1 MVEFFRNIG
10 TWLVEHKDGIVV
22 FFTSSNFI
30 AFISTIVLIVKQ
42 IAATNASITE
52 VSTAN
57 QTLTKTNVLAEN
69 VKDVSDTAKLTETEV
84 QNLKDNVVEMEN
96 KLNKAL
102 SFLEQKLDAIIDVQS
117 IVYSTIRDETV
128 RQNVANILTSAKF
141 FGDSTKAEMQQEI
154 TRLKEAIEA
163 TVAVAND
170 AVNKNKEKLNTT
182 SADNTKSKKSKTSAP
197 RYM

>member
-30 AFISTIVLIVKQ
+30 AFISTIILIVKQ
-42 IAATNASITE
+42 IAATKASITE

-57 QTLTKTNVLAEN
+57 ETLTKTNVLAEN
-69 VKDVSDTAKLTETEV
+69 VKDVSDTAKSTEVEV
-84 QNLKDNVVEMEN
+84 QNLKDNVTEMET
-96 KLNKAL
+96 KLNKTL

-117 IVYSTIRDETV
+117 IVYSTIRDESV

-154 TRLKEAIEA
+154 ARLKEAIEA

-170 AVNKNKEKLNTT
+170 AVNKNKEKLNNT

>member
-10 TWLVEHKDGIVV
+10 TWLIEHKDGIVV

-42 IAATNASITE
+42 IAATKASITE

-84 QNLKDNVVEMEN
+84 QNLKDNVAEMEN

>member
-10 TWLVEHKDGIVV
+10 TWLIEHKDGIVV

-30 AFISTIVLIVKQ
+30 AFISTMILIVKQ
-42 IAATNASITE
+42 IAATKASITE

-57 QTLTKTNVLAEN
+57 ETLTKTNVLAEN

-84 QNLKDNVVEMEN
+84 QNLKDNVTEMEN

-117 IVYSTIRDETV
+117 IVYSTIRDESV
-128 RQNVANILTSAKF
+128 RQSVANILTNAKF

-154 TRLKEAIEA
+154 ARLKEAIEA

-170 AVNKNKEKLNTT
+170 AVNKNKEKLNNM

>member
-10 TWLVEHKDGIVV
+10 TWLIEHKDGIVV

-30 AFISTIVLIVKQ
+30 AFISTIILIVKQ
-42 IAATNASITE
+42 IAATKASITE

-57 QTLTKTNVLAEN
+57 ETLTKTNVLAEN
-69 VKDVSDTAKLTETEV
+69 VKDVSDTAKSTEVEV
-84 QNLKDNVVEMEN
+84 QNLKDNVTEMET
-96 KLNKAL
+96 KLNKTL

-154 TRLKEAIEA
+154 ARLKEAIEA

-170 AVNKNKEKLNTT
+170 AVNKNKEKLNSA

>member
-30 AFISTIVLIVKQ
+30 AFISTIILIVKQ
-42 IAATNASITE
+42 IAATKASITE

-57 QTLTKTNVLAEN
+57 ETLTKTNILAEN

-84 QNLKDNVVEMEN
+84 QNLKDNVAEMEN

>member
-42 IAATNASITE
+42 IAATKASITE

>member
-10 TWLVEHKDGIVV
+10 TWLIEHKDGIVV

-30 AFISTIVLIVKQ
+30 AFISTIILIVKQ
-42 IAATNASITE
+42 IAATKASITE

-84 QNLKDNVVEMEN
+84 QNLKDNVIEMEN

-170 AVNKNKEKLNTT
+170 AVNKNKEKLNNT

>member
-30 AFISTIVLIVKQ
+30 AFVSTIILIVKQ
-42 IAATNASITE
+42 IAATKASITE

-57 QTLTKTNVLAEN
+57 ETLTKTNALAEN
-69 VKDVSDTAKLTETEV
+69 VKDVSDTAKSTEVKV
-84 QNLKDNVVEMEN
+84 QNLKDNVTELET
-96 KLNKAL
+96 KLNKTL

-117 IVYSTIRDETV
+117 IVYSTIRDESV

-154 TRLKEAIEA
+154 ARLKEAIEA

-170 AVNKNKEKLNTT
+170 AVNKNKEKLNNT

>member
-10 TWLVEHKDGIVV
+10 TWLIEHKDGIVV

-42 IAATNASITE
+42 IAATKASITE

>member
-10 TWLVEHKDGIVV
+10 TWLIEHKDGIVV

-42 IAATNASITE
+42 IAATKASITE

-69 VKDVSDTAKLTETEV
+69 VKDVLDTVKLTETEV
-84 QNLKDNVVEMEN
+84 QNLKDNVAEMEN

-154 TRLKEAIEA
+154 ARLKEAIEA

>member
-10 TWLVEHKDGIVV
+10 TWLIEHKDGIVV

-30 AFISTIVLIVKQ
+30 AFISTIILIVKQ
-42 IAATNASITE
+42 IAATKASITE

-57 QTLTKTNVLAEN
+57 ETLTKTNVLAEN

-84 QNLKDNVVEMEN
+84 QNLKDNVTEMEN

-117 IVYSTIRDETV
+117 IVYSTIRDESV
-128 RQNVANILTSAKF
+128 RQSVANILTNAKF

-154 TRLKEAIEA
+154 ARLKEAIEA

-170 AVNKNKEKLNTT
+170 AVNKNKEKLNNM

>member
-30 AFISTIVLIVKQ
+30 AFVSTIILIVKQ
-42 IAATNASITE
+42 IAATKASITE

-57 QTLTKTNVLAEN
+57 ETLTKTNALAEN
-69 VKDVSDTAKLTETEV
+69 VKDVSDTAKSTEVEV
-84 QNLKDNVVEMEN
+84 QNLKDNVTELET
-96 KLNKAL
+96 KLNKTL

-117 IVYSTIRDETV
+117 IVYSTIRDESV

-154 TRLKEAIEA
+154 ARLKEAIEA

-170 AVNKNKEKLNTT
+170 AVNKNKEKLNNT

>member
-30 AFISTIVLIVKQ
+30 AFISTIILIVKQ
-42 IAATNASITE
+42 IAATKASITE

-57 QTLTKTNVLAEN
+57 ETLTKTNALAEN
-69 VKDVSDTAKLTETEV
+69 VKDVSDTAKSTETEV
-84 QNLKDNVVEMEN
+84 QNLKDNVTEMET

-117 IVYSTIRDETV
+117 IVYSTIRDESV

-154 TRLKEAIEA
+154 ARLKEAIEA

-170 AVNKNKEKLNTT
+170 AVNKNKEKLNNT

>member
-10 TWLVEHKDGIVV
+10 TWLIEHKDGIVV

-30 AFISTIVLIVKQ
+30 AFISTIMLIVKQ
-42 IAATNASITE
+42 IAATKASITE

-69 VKDVSDTAKLTETEV
+69 VNDVSDIVKLTETEV
-84 QNLKDNVVEMEN
+84 QNLKDSVVEMEN

>member
-42 IAATNASITE
+42 IAATKASITE

-69 VKDVSDTAKLTETEV
+69 VFPWFEKISDCNTLIRFLNSTETGKSFHGMTRELPRLEV
-84 QNLKDNVVEMEN
+84 KPFMELQRQW
-96 KLNKAL
+96 LNNG
-102 SFLEQKLDAIIDVQS
+102 LD
-117 IVYSTIRDETV
+117 R
-128 RQNVANILTSAKF
+128 
-141 FGDSTKAEMQQEI
+141 
-154 TRLKEAIEA
+154 
-163 TVAVAND
+163 
-170 AVNKNKEKLNTT
+170 
-182 SADNTKSKKSKTSAP
+182 
-197 RYM
+197 